1 MILYLL
7 LLVLVSIIIIPIF
20 IVMFIKNVTFL
31 DAIDIICKK
40 IDDMNKKVIAE
51 TPFDV
56 FIGFNGFG
64 FNFYEIEQKFEDL
77 HRYWDLYALLQVDNI
92 NPNYIVYVFKV
103 FNIKNEHI
111 SRTNLLYRVQNLAE
125 NALILHFREHNI
137 VNSAD
142 GFVAVDIRANVLKIA
157 IAKNCSGLK
166 DIQRFQRHLH

>member
-1 MILYLL
+1 MI
-7 LLVLVSIIIIPIF
+7 IN
-20 IVMFIKNVTFL
+20 NVTFF
-31 DAIDIICKK
+31 DAIDVICKK
-40 IDDMNKKVIAE
+40 FEDWNTKAIVE

-64 FNFYEIEQKFEDL
+64 FNFYEIEHIFEEL

-111 SRTNLLYRVQNLAE
+111 SRANLLYRVQNLAE

-157 IAKNCSGLK
+157 IAKNCKGFN